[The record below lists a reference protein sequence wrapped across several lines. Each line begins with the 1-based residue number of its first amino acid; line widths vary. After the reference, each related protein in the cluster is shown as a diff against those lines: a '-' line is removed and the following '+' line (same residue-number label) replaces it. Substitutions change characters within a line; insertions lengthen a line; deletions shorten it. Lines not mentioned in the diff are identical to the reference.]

1 MTGEYEP
8 KGLTAASRAKMQ
20 RRLCSVVL
28 FFEGFVVF
36 FGSLVAAR
44 SSTMVSEGQALA
56 LGGAL
61 ALVCVLAT
69 GSLRSPY
76 GIPVGWAVQVLVL
89 ATGVVVH
96 AMIVMGLL
104 FGALWVAAL
113 RIGAMVAQ
121 APYGTTSAENH
132 PGR

>member
-1 MTGEYEP
+1 VTEGYEP
-8 KGLTAASRAKMQ
+8 KGLTAASREKMQ

-36 FGSLVAAR
+36 FAALVASR
-44 SSTMVSEGQALA
+44 SSSMVSEGQALA

-61 ALVCVLAT
+61 AVACILAT

-76 GIPVGWAVQVLVL
+76 GIPIGWLVQVLVL

-104 FGALWVAAL
+104 FGALWIAAL

-121 APYGTTSAENH
+121 VPNATSADQH